1 MFRNLLI
8 ASIALFA
15 TAVQSG
21 PPGKDTFYITGVT
34 VVHPERK
41 VLDTG
46 NIGTLV
52 LGRPDELMQSIR

>member
-1 MFRNLLI
+1 MFRNLPI
-8 ASIALFA
+8 ASVALCA
-15 TAVQSG
+15 TAAQAV

-34 VVHPERK
+34 VVHPERE

-52 LGRPDELMQSIR
+52 PGRPDELMQSIP

>member
-15 TAVQSG
+15 TAAQAER
-21 PPGKDTFYITGVT
+21 PGKDTFHITGVT
-34 VVHPERK
+34 AVHPERE

-52 LGRPDELMQSIR
+52 LGRQDELMLSIR